1 MAFDKRVIGLIIIV
15 GFIAGL
21 IGAFYTHLLHGIQ
34 QFVYN
39 YSAADHL
46 SFGAAVARV
55 SPLERLIPLVIC
67 GVVGGVGWFLI
78 HRYGKGVVDI
88 KAAVSG
94 KMASIINNKN

>member
-46 SFGAAVARV
+46 SFVAAVAD
-55 SPLERLIPLVIC
+55 SYTHLTQTQNSEE
-67 GVVGGVGWFLI
+67 
-78 HRYGKGVVDI
+78 
-88 KAAVSG
+88 
-94 KMASIINNKN
+94 